1 MARFVE
7 ITKEWGVDNESV
19 PARMLIAHTG
29 FNLVLLRDGKG
40 LTLQPDRKG
49 RIGVHEITKGF
60 SISKVKKLLTNF
72 NRPRNLTPETNAT
85 WDDLLTKAVDLANG
99 DSARPIIVTGNVR
112 GDVILKAVR
121 QKREDASINIAV
133 VSTRTIKVAFNYVG
147 YVISQR
153 SRHEHTTRK
162 EGGAVELLKQLNR
175 VFAPQ
180 ANIVFKMSR
189 PAQWV
194 WVEGDLNKIVTLADL
209 PKFKDKGDPA
219 ANWNVFFVGEA
230 ETKIVAG
237 RKGPADHDAAFT
249 VPGISVVEDVG
260 GKDTVVHE
268 AGHFAGST
276 KDLVFGGHDAS
287 EGHPNWL
294 TFSPW
299 TLRTG
304 SKLHWRY
311 AIEFN
316 ARAK

>member
-7 ITKEWGVDNESV
+7 ITKEWGVDTESV
-19 PARMLIAHTG
+19 PARMLIAHSG

-40 LTLQPDRKG
+40 LTLQPDKKG
-49 RIGVHEITKGF
+49 MIGVHEITKRF

-72 NRPRNLTPETNAT
+72 NRPRNLTPETSDT
-85 WDDLLTKAVDLANG
+85 WDELLTKAVDLADG

-112 GDVILKAVR
+112 GDVTLKAVR
-121 QKREDASINIAV
+121 DKREDTSIKIAV

-147 YVISQR
+147 YVMSQR
-153 SRHEHTTRK
+153 SRHEHTSR
-162 EGGAVELLKQLNR
+162 EPGDAGELLKQLNR
-175 VFAPQ
+175 IFAPQ
-180 ANIVFKMSR
+180 GNIVFQMSR

-194 WVEGDLNKIVTLADL
+194 WVDGGLDKIVTLSDL

-219 ANWNVFFVGEA
+219 ANWNVFFVGEV
-230 ETKIVAG
+230 ETKVVAG
-237 RKGPADHDAAFT
+237 RKGPADNDAAFT

-260 GKDTVVHE
+260 GKDTLVHE

-276 KDLVFGGHDAS
+276 KDLVFGGHEAS
-287 EGHPNWL
+287 EGHSNWL

-299 TLRTG
+299 KLRTG
-304 SKLHWRY
+304 NKLNWRY